1 MVGLRYEI
9 DTTSQSVSLHITPF
23 GFSEAFLRTES
34 ASERH
39 TKALAR
45 VPWRVRDHSI
55 APELL
60 VVWLSG
66 NALVVINEVTLR
78 QARLI
83 QGWVTVCGQVN
94 HLGM

>member
-1 MVGLRYEI
+1 MYSTLAY
-9 DTTSQSVSLHITPF
+9 SVL
-23 GFSEAFLRTES
+23 
-34 ASERH
+34 
-39 TKALAR
+39 
-45 VPWRVRDHSI
+45 VPVCTG
-55 APELL
+55 L

-83 QGWVTVCGQVN
+83 QGWVAVCGQVN

>member
-1 MVGLRYEI
+1 MHKIFPRSNVFQPLSRNVAKTFAKRYA
-9 DTTSQSVSLHITPF
+9 HGMF
-23 GFSEAFLRTES
+23 G
-34 ASERH
+34 
-39 TKALAR
+39 
-45 VPWRVRDHSI
+45 
-55 APELL
+55 L